1 METRA
6 HHLVIG
12 LFTVVAVIAALGF
25 ALWLGKSASDREVT
39 FYEVGFDSPVGGLA
53 TGNAVLFSGI
63 RVGDVADLRL
73 DREDPRLV
81 RALIRIE
88 ADIPIHEDTRASLAL
103 ANVTGSMNITLRGG
117 SPERPRL
124 QGSRDDPPLIRAEPS
139 ALGSLLADGET
150 LIGGLNQLIQNANQ
164 LLSEENTARVDT
176 ILANLEQLSD
186 DLAARSGELDAVVD
200 IADRLGEEASDL
212 LQALTRLSNSAESMV
227 DGEGRHAL
235 ESAGQAMGS
244 LESMTRRLEILL
256 DNNEEALGRGMQG
269 LGDIGPT
276 IRELRNT
283 LSTLG
288 RITRRLEESPADFL
302 LGREPIEEFSP

>member
-12 LFTVVAVIAALGF
+12 LFTVIAVVAALGF
-25 ALWLGKSASDREVT
+25 ALWLGKSATDREVT
-39 FYEVGFDSPVGGLA
+39 FYEVGFESPVGGLA

-63 RVGDVADLRL
+63 RVGDVVDLRL
-73 DREDPRLV
+73 DPDDPRLV

-88 ADIPIHEDTRASLAL
+88 ADIPVREDTRASLAL
-103 ANVTGSMNITLRGG
+103 ANVTGSMNIQLRGG

-124 QGSRDDPPLIRAEPS
+124 QGSRENPPLIRAEPS

-150 LIGGLNQLIQNANQ
+150 LVGGLNQLLNNANR
-164 LLSEENTARVDT
+164 LLSEENTDRVEQ

-186 DLAARSGELDAVVD
+186 DLAARSGELGAVVE
-200 IADRLGEEASDL
+200 IADHLGEEASEL
-212 LQALTRLSNSAESMV
+212 LQALARLGASAETLI
-227 DGEGRHAL
+227 DGEGRRAL

-244 LESMTRRLEILL
+244 LESMTGRLEALL
-256 DNNEEALGRGMQG
+256 GNNEEALNRGMQG
-269 LGDIGPT
+269 LGDLGPT

-283 LSTLG
+283 LGNLG
-288 RITRRLEESPADFL
+288 RITRRLEENPADFL
-302 LGREPIEEFSP
+302 LGREPIEEFTP

>member
-73 DREDPRLV
+73 DRENPRLV

>member
-6 HHLVIG
+6 HHLMIG
-12 LFTVVAVIAALGF
+12 LFTVVAVVAALGF
-25 ALWLGKSASDREVT
+25 ALWLGKSATDREVT
-39 FYEVGFDSPVGGLA
+39 FYEVGFESPVGGLA

-73 DREDPRLV
+73 DPDDPRLV

-88 ADIPIHEDTRASLAL
+88 ADIPIHDDTRASLAL
-103 ANVTGSMNITLRGG
+103 ANVTGSMNLTLRGG

-124 QGSRDDPPLIRAEPS
+124 QGSRDDPPLILAEPS

-150 LIGGLNQLIQNANQ
+150 LIGGLNQLITSANR
-164 LLSEENTARVDT
+164 LLSEENTDRVDT

-186 DLAARSGELDAVVD
+186 DLAARSGELGAVVE
-200 IADRLGEEASDL
+200 IADRLSEEASDL
-212 LQALTRLSNSAESMV
+212 LQALTRLGTSAETLV
-227 DGEGRHAL
+227 DGEGRRAL
-235 ESAGQAMGS
+235 ASAGQAMGS
-244 LESMTRRLEILL
+244 LEAMTRRLETLL
-256 DNNEEALGRGMQG
+256 GNNEEALGRGMQG

-276 IRELRNT
+276 IRELRDT
-283 LSTLG
+283 LGNLG

-302 LGREPIEEFSP
+302 LGREPIEEFTP